1 MSHEPNN
8 DNASY
13 DYIIVGAGSAG
24 CVLANRLSSDPD
36 VRVLLLEAGRSD
48 RNPLI
53 HIPAGA
59 LPMKL
64 YGLNSWTYFTEP
76 QRHLKGRKLH
86 WPRGKVLG
94 GSSAINAMVYM
105 RGNARDYDRWRNLG
119 NLGWSYD
126 EVLPYFIR
134 SEDFAAGADAY
145 HGAGGP
151 IKVTASAAI
160 NPITRAFLSAAQAA
174 GHPYNPDVNGG
185 TQEGFG
191 PLYSTICTDGRRQST
206 AVAYLRPALGRANLR
221 VITNARTRRLLFEGT
236 RAVGLD
242 YITGKQSHR
251 VRAARE
257 VILCAGA
264 INSPQILMLSGVG
277 DATQLRRLG
286 IAPVIDLKGVGQNLQ
301 DHLAV
306 DLQMS
311 CPLPVSLYRELAP
324 HRMVRS
330 VLRYL
335 MFGTGPLAS
344 VGLEAAGFV
353 KTQTEESSADNQYH
367 FSSALVY
374 RGVSVG
380 PVRRHGFYVRNC
392 QCRPRSRGYIALRS
406 ADPLADPIIEPNY
419 LEAESDRRLLREGFK
434 VSREIIAQSAMSAFR
449 GAELWPGPEVRSDA
463 QIDDWIGDAGVTS
476 FHPAGTCKMGHDEL
490 AVVDDQ
496 LRVHGL
502 EGLRVVDTSI
512 MPRLVSGNTNMPTI
526 MIAEKAADLLRGR
539 DTTVLA
545 SAANQ

>member
-1 MSHEPNN
+1 MLYEPNN
-8 DNASY
+8 SLANY

-36 VRVLLLEAGRSD
+36 VRVLLVEAGRSD

-76 QRHLKGRKLH
+76 QQHLKSRKLH

-105 RGNARDYDRWRNLG
+105 RGNASDYDRWRNLG
-119 NLGWSYD
+119 NVGWSYND
-126 EVLPYFIR
+126 VLPYFIR
-134 SEDFAAGADAY
+134 SEDFAAGADEY
-145 HGAGGP
+145 HGTGGP
-151 IKVTASAAI
+151 IKVTVNAAI
-160 NPITRAFLSAAQAA
+160 NPITEAFLNAAQAA
-174 GHPYNPDVNGG
+174 GYPYNPDVNGG

-191 PLYSTICTDGRRQST
+191 PLYSTICADGRRQST
-206 AVAYLRPALGRANLR
+206 AVAYLRPALGRTNLS
-221 VITNARTRRLLFEGT
+221 VVTKARTRRLLFEGT
-236 RAVGLD
+236 RAVGLE
-242 YITGKQSHR
+242 YLTGRRTHE

-277 DATQLRRLG
+277 DAAQLRRLG

-306 DLQMS
+306 DLQVS

-324 HRMVRS
+324 HRMAWSLV
-330 VLRYL
+330 RYL
-335 MFGTGPLAS
+335 IYGTGPLAS
-344 VGLEAAGFV
+344 VGLEASGFI
-353 KTQTEESSADNQYH
+353 KTQAGECAADTQYH
-367 FSSALVY
+367 FSSGLVY
-374 RGVSVG
+374 RGVSTG

-434 VSREIIAQSAMSAFR
+434 VSREIVAQAAMSAFR

-526 MIAEKAADLLRGR
+526 MIAEKAADLIRGR
-539 DTTVLA
+539 AAVLLA